1 MSGVNSGKDCSD
13 DRLMDLLVA
22 LVGYRGRLGATEV
35 LEVNFRTLKKPLDTG
50 QLTPRMRQAL
60 EKFGNSAPTVVDPET
75 VGDGTALGEVQLILL
90 DRRVVELETERGQLW
105 EAIKS
110 QSAQIEELKGRLP
123 VLEEQSNEEIQVSSD
138 SERAEEGSMLVPLPG
153 YKPSRYREK
162 LPKKKRRY
170 G

>member
-35 LEVNFRTLKKPLDTG
+35 LGVNFRTLKKALDTG

-60 EKFGNSAPTVVDPET
+60 EKVGNSAPTVDDPEK
-75 VGDGTALGEVQLILL
+75 VGVGTALGEVQLILL

-123 VLEEQSNEEIQVSSD
+123 VLEEQSKEEIQVASD

-162 LPKKKRRY
+162 LTRRKPR
-170 G
+170 